1 MCFNRKVL
9 GGLALVA
16 LGILAFAPG
25 PFSRA
30 LPLLFLAAC
39 PLSMLLMTRRMS
51 GQGQCSTRAEEAP
64 VRRAAGQEAE
74 IARLRAEVERL
85 RAERLAA
92 AQEPAALEVGL
103 DAAPR

>member
-16 LGILAFAPG
+16 LGILAFGPG
-25 PFSRA
+25 LSSRA

-64 VRRAAGQEAE
+64 GRPAGQEAE
-74 IARLRAEVERL
+74 ITRLRAEVEWL
-85 RAERLAA
+85 RAERLAPA
-92 AQEPAALEVGL
+92 EEPAALEVGL